1 MRSQQ
6 PTAAGIRVNP
16 NECATRVRSSGVQP
30 KASAESQLSGV
41 PTLLNKKLSLRLCA
55 ISSAVF
61 LLGASAAQAA
71 SGSVYNLRGVA
82 NNAELSDRA
91 ALIIAGNPPDSPTA
105 RIDPN
110 LSTSPWAGVVSIN
123 IRYSGSSYICSG
135 AMISNVH
142 VLTAGHCVDTT
153 DFGDVIDITK
163 AGNDVRVVFNNQV
176 AVGAPNTITLA
187 TATQVQMH
195 PDYAGFGICA
205 AAVAD
210 PSAFCVNDD
219 LAILTLNP
227 SQVPTWATPYALTT
241 LNGNA
246 AQTMVGYGTSGTGT
260 TGGTVSPSFFIK
272 RTGGNYSDVYD
283 LNDEQ
288 NFSGV
293 KEVWQ
298 SDFDGN
304 GEDTHCTLF
313 GVCSP
318 VLANN
323 VETSLAGGDSGGP
336 SFQRL
341 GSGAW
346 AIVGNNTYGTRFF
359 AEQTSSTFGTG
370 SGGMVVAAYYDWIE
384 TATGGAAVIAVP
396 EPATYG
402 LMLAGLLGVAAAAR
416 RRKSA

>member
-1 MRSQQ
+1 M
-6 PTAAGIRVNP
+6 
-16 NECATRVRSSGVQP
+16 
-30 KASAESQLSGV
+30 L
-41 PTLLNKKLSLRLCA
+41 KKSLTLRLCA

-61 LLGASAAQAA
+61 LLSAGAAQAA
-71 SGSVYNLRGVA
+71 SGSVYNLRGMA
-82 NNAELSDRA
+82 NDAELSSMTP
-91 ALIIAGNPPDSPTA
+91 LIIAGNPPDSPSA

-123 IRYSGSSYICSG
+123 IRYSGSSFICSG
-135 AMISNVH
+135 AMISAVH

-153 DFGDVIDITK
+153 DFGNVIDITQP
-163 AGNDVRVVFNNQV
+163 GNDVRVVFNNQ
-176 AVGAPNTITLA
+176 ATAASPNTFSLA

-195 PDYAGFGICA
+195 PDYAGFGNCA
-205 AAVAD
+205 AAVTD
-210 PSAFCVNDD
+210 PNAFCVNDD

-241 LNGNA
+241 LNDSA
-246 AQTMVGYGTSGTGT
+246 PQTMVGFGTSGTGVD
-260 TGGTVSPSFFIK
+260 GATVSPSFFIK

-283 LNDEQ
+283 LDDEG
-288 NFSGV
+288 NFTGT

-304 GEDTHCTLF
+304 GEDTHCSLY

-318 VLANN
+318 VLAND

-336 SFQRL
+336 SFQQL
-341 GSGAW
+341 GNGAW
-346 AIVGNNTYGTRFF
+346 AVVGNNTYGTRFF
-359 AEQTSSTFGTG
+359 STQVSSTFGTG
-370 SGGMVVAAYYDWIE
+370 SGGMVVAGYYDWITE
-384 TATGGAAVIAVP
+384 ATGGAAVIVAVP
-396 EPATYG
+396 EPGTYG